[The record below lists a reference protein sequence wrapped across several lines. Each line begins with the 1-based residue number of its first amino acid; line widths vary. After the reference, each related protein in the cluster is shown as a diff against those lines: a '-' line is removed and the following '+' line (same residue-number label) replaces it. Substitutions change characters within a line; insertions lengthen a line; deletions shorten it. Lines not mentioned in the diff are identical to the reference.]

1 MFIPSAIFILNNKN
15 NKQGLN
21 CTKTALRLS
30 IYKKKIRDT
39 VTGGS
44 VLASGAQPPESVANF
59 FRWVRVEPCDSIC
72 FDIQPIFD
80 YTEPCN
86 SICYNIETCDIIYYH
101 IEPCLLILEFGGA
114 MRP

>member
-1 MFIPSAIFILNNKN
+1 MRRPIN
-15 NKQGLN
+15 
-21 CTKTALRLS
+21 TLR
-30 IYKKKIRDT
+30 KEKIRDT
-39 VTGGS
+39 VTGGIM
-44 VLASGAQPPESVANF
+44 LASGAQPPESVANF

>member
-1 MFIPSAIFILNNKN
+1 MMLTIWENRDKKGYYISNLHKEF
-15 NKQGLN
+15 
-21 CTKTALRLS
+21 
-30 IYKKKIRDT
+30 KKIRDT

>member
-1 MFIPSAIFILNNKN
+1 MSFYFSYFIIVCLYNNLLINQHNIKN
-15 NKQGLN
+15 LY
-21 CTKTALRLS
+21 TS
-30 IYKKKIRDT
+30 ITLIKIRDT

-80 YTEPCN
+80 YKEPCN
-86 SICYNIETCDIIYYH
+86 GIWNYIETFDIGRI
-101 IEPCLLILEFGGA
+101 
-114 MRP
+114 